1 MAGSERNGDEREAR
15 GRGQHPVAPS
25 EFPPPVDPV
34 AEFVGAPTDP
44 EDERIE
50 VGVAIVGGGQAGMAC
65 AIRLLQLLED
75 DPELME
81 SLGEV
86 PVAVIEKG
94 RVAGA
99 HQLSGGVMNPSAIRS
114 LLPDDDSWPHFGEV
128 SKETVYFMLNRKRAI
143 PLKPTPPPFRNHGN
157 YVVSVAELNRWLA
170 DKAEE
175 AGAYVLS
182 ETVGAKL
189 LVDGERVV
197 GVRTGDKGRDKSG
210 GEKSNFEP
218 GSDVVARA
226 TVLAEG
232 CWGHLTGAAVKAL
245 GLRGTDPQVWA
256 LGVKEVWEVDKPL
269 DRVIHTLGWPLRPQ
283 AKFKEFGGS
292 WIYPMNREG
301 DPHRVSIGFVCGL
314 DYADASLS
322 VHDVLQE
329 FKLHPLVRKVLA
341 EGKRVAWG
349 AKAIPEGG
357 YWAMPRLHA
366 PGMVICGDA
375 GGMVNV
381 PKLKGIHYA
390 IRSGVLAAETIFRQ
404 LKAGSTDFS
413 GYEQAILDSEIGK
426 DLYESRN
433 MKQPFAK
440 GLIVGGAITNAM
452 VVTKGRI
459 PGGHWSTHR
468 DSEQPLM
475 RTDRAKRYPKPD
487 GKLTFDKL
495 SGVFLTGN
503 ATRDDAPSHIR
514 IESHVPRELGEA
526 WTAMCPAGVYEVPEN
541 APDDGGYVDLVINP
555 SNCVQCGAITAKGG
569 RLTPPEGGDGPLYQI
584 T

>member
-1 MAGSERNGDEREAR
+1 MAGTN
-15 GRGQHPVAPS
+15 GRGAVAPI
-25 EFPPPVDPV
+25 EFPPPVDPA
-34 AEFVGAPTDP
+34 AEFLGAPTDP
-44 EDERIE
+44 DDERIE
-50 VGVAIVGGGQAGMAC
+50 VGVAVVGGGQAGMAC

-75 DPELME
+75 DPGLAE

-99 HQLSGGVMNPSAIRS
+99 HQLSGGVMNPSSIRA
-114 LLPDDDSWPHFGEV
+114 LLPHDDSWPHFGAV
-128 SKETVYFMLNRKRAI
+128 GKETVYFMLGRKRAL

-157 YVVSVAELNRWLA
+157 FVVSVAELNRWLA
-170 DKAEE
+170 ERAEE
-175 AGAYVLS
+175 AGAYVLA

-189 LVDGERVV
+189 LLDDEQGVV
-197 GVRTGDKGRDKSG
+197 GVRTGDKGRDKQG

-218 GSDVVARA
+218 GSDIVARA

-232 CWGHLTGAAVKAL
+232 CWGHLTGAAVKGL
-245 GLRGTDPQVWA
+245 GLAGTDPQVWA
-256 LGVKEVWEVDKPL
+256 LGVKEVWEVEQPL

-283 AKFKEFGGS
+283 ARYKEFGGS

-301 DPHRVSIGFVCGL
+301 ETPRVSLGFVVGL
-314 DYADASLS
+314 DYADAHLS

-329 FKLHPLVRKVLA
+329 FKLHPLVRRILA
-341 EGKRVAWG
+341 GGKRVAWG

-390 IRSGVLAAETIFRQ
+390 IRSGMLAAETIYRR
-404 LKAGSTDFS
+404 LKAGSRDFS
-413 GYEQAILDSEIGK
+413 SYEQAVLDSEIGK

-433 MKQPFAK
+433 MKQPFGR
-440 GLIVGGAITNAM
+440 GLVVGGAITNAM
-452 VVTKGRI
+452 VITKGRI

-468 DSEQPLM
+468 DADQELLT
-475 RTDRAKRYPKPD
+475 TDREKRYPKPD
-487 GKLTFDKL
+487 GKYTFDKL
-495 SGVFLTGN
+495 SGVFTTGN

-514 IESHVPRELGEA
+514 IQQRVPRELAEA
-526 WTAMCPAGVYEVPEN
+526 WSYMCPAGVYEVPED
-541 APDDGGYVDLVINP
+541 APAGDGPIDLIVNP

-569 RLTPPEGGDGPLYQI
+569 RLTPPEGGDGPVYQV